1 MWRDP
6 PTGPPDSGRQLV
18 AVLEAT
24 TDVVATLD
32 ASGRLLYLNPAGRRL
47 LGLDADRDV
56 RDLQIGDL
64 FPERLRAQVLD
75 EALPAAIRAGAWSG
89 EAVLAAAGGRE
100 IPVSVVLLAHKTPD
114 GAVEFLSAI
123 ARDIAARKRLEEE
136 LLHLANHDDLTGLLS
151 RRRFQQELEREL
163 ARARRYGT
171 HGSLLFVDFD
181 NFKAVNDSLGHW
193 VGDQM
198 LVRLAGLLREQ
209 LRETDI
215 PARLGGDEFAVLM
228 PQTGAE
234 EAEVVA
240 RRILKALRE
249 HRTVVGEQA
258 VGVTASIGIAVY
270 PEHGTTAEELL
281 TRADHAVYEAKKTG
295 DRHCVYAPGLG
306 SQPGTGS
313 PRRPPPRAPGS
324 TELDALWAGGLARGL
339 IAAAS
344 ALRRAV
350 DALAGR
356 PPDAGEIAD
365 VARLELNRLER
376 VVQVLHVLA
385 DLDQI
390 GPGTLE
396 PIPVHDLL
404 LQAAGSQKD
413 RAAAQGV
420 RFYVPTGRPAL
431 PGEATP
437 AGPAVGDSLVVTAHP
452 ALLQQAFLFLV
463 ENALDAM
470 PGGGLILL
478 DWTVEEDG
486 VRLDVIDSGPGI
498 DPEVQGRVFEPFF
511 TTRSDRLGVGL
522 TLCQAIVRAHGGT
535 VRLGFG
541 VAGGV
546 RASVFLP
553 RRRTGSPGPRP
564 AGEAG
569 GQEPAS
575 PAEPGHARLELHRLV
590 DALGPEDVPAA
601 RRFLE
606 FLSRAGGP

>member
-6 PTGPPDSGRQLV
+6 PTGPPDSARQLV

-24 TDVVATLD
+24 TDLVATLE
-32 ASGRLLYLNPAGRRL
+32 AAGRLLYLNPAGRRL
-47 LGLDADRDV
+47 LGLDVDRDV
-56 RDLQIGDL
+56 RDLRVGDL

-89 EAVLAAAGGRE
+89 ETVLAAAGGRE
-100 IPVSVVLLAHKTPD
+100 IPVSIVFLAHKAPD
-114 GAVEFLSAI
+114 GTVEFLSAI
-123 ARDIAARKRLEEE
+123 ARDIAAHKRLEEE
-136 LLHLANHDDLTGLLS
+136 LLHLANHDDLTGLLN

-163 ARARRYGT
+163 AQARRYGT
-171 HGSLLFVDFD
+171 HGALLFVDFD
-181 NFKAVNDSLGHW
+181 NFKAVNDSLGHR

-209 LRETDI
+209 LRETDV

-228 PQTGAE
+228 PHTGPE
-234 EAEVVA
+234 EAEIAA
-240 RRILKALRE
+240 RRILKAVRE

-295 DRHCVYAPGLG
+295 DRHCVYAPGEG
-306 SQPGTGS
+306 PHQPIGGPRPQPPRTPGS
-313 PRRPPPRAPGS
+313 P
-324 TELDALWAGGLARGL
+324 ELDSLWASGLARGL
-339 IAAAS
+339 IAPVS

-365 VARLELNRLER
+365 AARLELSRLER
-376 VVQVLHVLA
+376 VVQALHVVA
-385 DLDQI
+385 DLDRV
-390 GPGTLE
+390 GPRTLE
-396 PIPVHDLL
+396 PVPAQDLL
-404 LQAAGSQKD
+404 LQAAESLKD
-413 RAAAQGV
+413 RADAQGV
-420 RFYVPTGRPAL
+420 RFFVPTGRPAL
-431 PGEATP
+431 PGQETP
-437 AGPAVGDSLVVTAHP
+437 GGQPVGDWLVVTAHP
-452 ALLQQAFLFLV
+452 ALLRQAFSFLL

-478 DWTVEEDG
+478 DWTAEEDG

-511 TTRSDRLGVGL
+511 TTRPDRLGVGL

-535 VRLGFG
+535 VRLGAG

-553 RRRTGSPGPRP
+553 RRRPGGTGPRP
-564 AGEAG
+564 AGMAG

-575 PAEPGHARLELHRLV
+575 AAESARARLELYRLV
-590 DALGPEDVPAA
+590 DALGPEDVPVA

-606 FLSRAGGP
+606 LLSRADGP